1 MISTF
6 SRMIFAGM
14 VAAVLAGCS
23 SDKGNNCPTMAA
35 ITDAA
40 SQTVFR
46 SGTTPDPSNVLY
58 TVDIVDVKGSC
69 DIDKHN
75 RSCDANLEVR
85 FHASRAPN
93 GGEAHYT
100 AGYFVAVTEG
110 ERILT
115 KEHYTI
121 DFAFAPGQSTTT
133 FSDLVKSTHIQPE
146 KDKYPFDYQI
156 LVGLQLTKEQ
166 IEFNRSQG
174 HYGS

>member
-1 MISTF
+1 MT
-6 SRMIFAGM
+6 
-14 VAAVLAGCS
+14 
-23 SDKGNNCPTMAA
+23 A

-46 SGTTPDPSNVLY
+46 PGTAPDPSNVLY
-58 TVDIVDVKGSC
+58 SVDIVDVKGKC
-69 DIDKHN
+69 DIDKKK
-75 RSCDANLEVR
+75 RSCDASLEIR

-93 GGEAHYT
+93 GSEAHHT
-100 AGYFVAVTEG
+100 VGYVVAVTEG

-115 KEHYTI
+115 EQHYSI

-133 FSDLVKSTHIQPE
+133 FSDLVNSTHIQPE

-166 IEFNRSQG
+166 IEFNRMQG